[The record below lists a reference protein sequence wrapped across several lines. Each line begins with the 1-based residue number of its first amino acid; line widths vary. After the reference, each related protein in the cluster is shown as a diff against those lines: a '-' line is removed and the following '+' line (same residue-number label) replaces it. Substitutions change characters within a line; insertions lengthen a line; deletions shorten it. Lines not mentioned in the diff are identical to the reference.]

1 MSLYATGGFM
11 RFQLRVFIQI
21 SIVVVFLASAFTTG
35 FNCSMSKMHSLG
47 SSGNESLSS
56 TKTENLPYALLNAE
70 QALSSMLNV
79 TEQPQA
85 STGVRNEFNIRNSA
99 FSVNSY
105 LSSMNAPMLLSA
117 TSLAGEVCNS
127 LIARERP
134 LAANQ
139 RLFFQSVNFNAG
151 PAQITAA
158 DYASVVS
165 VFSQKVWGRAIAS
178 EEADFF
184 NQYYTDF
191 MATLTTAER
200 TQTAK
205 TSAFYLSVCAATLSS
220 FDSLTF

>member
-1 MSLYATGGFM
+1 MMFNLRAFL
-11 RFQLRVFIQI
+11 QLSVAIIF
-21 SIVVVFLASAFTTG
+21 VASAFTTG
-35 FNCSMSKMHSLG
+35 FNCSASKMHSMG
-47 SSGNESLSS
+47 SSGNESVS
-56 TKTENLPYALLNAE
+56 TSKAENLPYALLNAE

-85 STGVRNEFNIRNSA
+85 NTAVRNEFTIRNSA

-139 RLFFQSVNFNAG
+139 RLFFQSVDFNGG
-151 PAQITAA
+151 PAQITGTQ
-158 DYASVVS
+158 YASVVS
-165 VFSQKVWGRAIAS
+165 VFSQKVWGRTIAS
-178 EEADFF
+178 EESDFF

-200 TQTAK
+200 TQAAK
-205 TSAFYLSVCAATLSS
+205 TSAFYLSVCSAVLSS

>member
-1 MSLYATGGFM
+1 
-11 RFQLRVFIQI
+11 
-21 SIVVVFLASAFTTG
+21 
-35 FNCSMSKMHSLG
+35 MHSIG
-47 SSGNESLSS
+47 SSGNESIS
-56 TKTENLPYALLNAE
+56 TSKAENLPYALLNAE

-85 STGVRNEFNIRNSA
+85 NTAVRNEFNIRNSA

-105 LSSMNAPMLLSA
+105 LASMNAPMLLSA

-134 LAANQ
+134 LAGPQ
-139 RLFFQSVNFNAG
+139 RLFFEGVNFAAG
-151 PAQITAA
+151 PAQINGP
-158 DYASVVS
+158 DYASVVQ
-165 VFSQKVWGRAIAS
+165 VFSQKVWGRSLAS
-178 EEADFF
+178 EEAEFF

-200 TQTAK
+200 TQAAK
-205 TSAFYLSVCAATLSS
+205 TSAFYLSVCAAVLSS

>member
-1 MSLYATGGFM
+1 MKFH
-11 RFQLRVFIQI
+11 LRAFIQL
-21 SIVVVFLASAFTTG
+21 SIAIVFLASAFTTG
-35 FNCSMSKMHSLG
+35 FNCSMSKMHSIG
-47 SSGNESLSS
+47 SSSNESISNS
-56 TKTENLPYALLNAE
+56 KAENLPYALLNAE

-85 STGVRNEFNIRNSA
+85 STAVRNEFNIRNSA

-105 LSSMNAPMLLSA
+105 LASMNAPMLLSA

-134 LAANQ
+134 LAGPQ
-139 RLFFQSVNFNAG
+139 RLFFQNVNFAAG
-151 PAQITAA
+151 PTQITAA
-158 DYASVVS
+158 DYASVVG

-178 EEADFF
+178 EEAAFF

-191 MATLTTAER
+191 MATLTTAEQ
-200 TQTAK
+200 TQAAK
-205 TSAFYLSVCAATLSS
+205 TAAFYLSVCAAALSS